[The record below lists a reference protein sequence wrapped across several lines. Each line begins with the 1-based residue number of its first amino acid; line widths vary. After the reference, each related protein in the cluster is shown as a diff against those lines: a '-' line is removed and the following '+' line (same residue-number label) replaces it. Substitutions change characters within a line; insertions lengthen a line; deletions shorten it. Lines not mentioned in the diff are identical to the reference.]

1 MSNDEWSIEVEG
13 KYHSHDVVFLYRT
26 LVQKYPSFL
35 CGMTNFRTFLQIGPG
50 MWFLNNSAK
59 TSSPLVWNIIFG
71 HSKKTHLGQTFPS
84 LLSRVSGC
92 CYGICDQFCN

>member
-71 HSKKTHLGQTFPS
+71 HSKKDTFRTNIS
-84 LLSRVSGC
+84 QFTFQGKWLLLW
-92 CYGICDQFCN
+92 YL